1 MSNALIS
8 YSFDDEPVRV
18 VMIAGDPWFVATDLA
33 KSLGYREAFVMT
45 RNLDDDEKGTHVVS
59 TLGGMQEMNI
69 VSESGMYAAIFK
81 SRKDEAQRFRK
92 WVTAEVLP
100 ELRRTGKYLMHDHEP
115 PPQIATDLDVPRLQA
130 GVAVIREARRLFGP
144 QAARNLWVQVG
155 LPPVIADS
163 DDRYSGDPLA
173 EPLKI
178 WLADK
183 ASTTIGE
190 AADGMGL
197 KDIDHSTRYRIGQLL
212 ALWGWRQRTAKVA
225 SGKAARV
232 FSRPDALP
240 TGGVA

>member
-1 MSNALIS
+1 
-8 YSFDDEPVRV
+8 
-18 VMIAGDPWFVATDLA
+18 
-33 KSLGYREAFVMT
+33 
-45 RNLDDDEKGTHVVS
+45 
-59 TLGGMQEMNI
+59 MN
-69 VSESGMYAAIFK
+69 
-81 SRKDEAQRFRK
+81 
-92 WVTAEVLP
+92 
-100 ELRRTGKYLMHDHEP
+100 RR
-115 PPQIATDLDVPRLQA
+115 
-130 GVAVIREARRLFGP
+130 RRLRPTSMCRAFRRALP
-144 QAARNLWVQVG
+144 SFVNQAE

-225 SGKAARV
+225 GGCVAMMIRG
-232 FSRPDALP
+232 
-240 TGGVA
+240 TG